1 MSRPVPDSR
10 SRQDADPRSRL
21 MTLLVL
27 AGIALAAGI
36 TFWLWQPAPP
46 KKVVMSTGAPDGAYQ
61 LYASRYRDALAR
73 QGVTL
78 ELRPSSGAVENLQ
91 RLRDPNSDVQL
102 AIVQSGLTPHA
113 DGTDGLVSLGH
124 LFYEPLWLFSRGAKP
139 VSSVSDLTG
148 KRIAI
153 GAAGSGTQVVANA
166 ALHIFGLDQSPT
178 ESFEIGGSAAAQALL
193 DGAVDAAFF
202 VGAPESPT
210 IDRLLRDPSV
220 SITSFHRAAAFARRA
235 PFLSKVD
242 LPAGVIDP
250 PTDLPNRDIVL
261 VAPTAILLARDDLHP
276 VIVDLMIEAARE
288 VHGQGTLLNGPGVF
302 PNTLPGEY
310 ETSEDAERYYR
321 NGPGFLRRY
330 LPLWT
335 AVWVQRLLVIGLPLL
350 AILGPL
356 LRFAPGIWM
365 WRIRRRLYR
374 WNNELQFVELDML
387 KGRGNPA
394 EHLQLLKDID
404 LNLLNQRVPDSVNP
418 ELYVLR
424 QHLRAVLAQLEK
436 QIETDD
442 RNPAV

>member
-1 MSRPVPDSR
+1 MSQRTPASPERRDT
-10 SRQDADPRSRL
+10 DPRSRMML
-21 MTLLVL
+21 MLIV

-46 KKVVMSTGAPDGAYQ
+46 KKVVMTTGAPDGAYQ

-78 ELRPSSGAVENLQ
+78 ELRSSSGAAENLQ
-91 RLRDPNSDVQL
+91 RLRDPKSDVQI
-102 AIVQSGLTPHA
+102 AIVQSGLTQHGE
-113 DGTDGLVSLGH
+113 DTSGLVSLGH
-124 LFYEPLWLFSRGAKP
+124 LFYEPLWLFSRGVKP
-139 VSSVSDLTG
+139 ISSVTELIG

-153 GAAGSGTQVVANA
+153 GAPGSGTQVVANA
-166 ALHIFGLDQSPT
+166 ALHLYRLDQPPT
-178 ESFEIGGSAAAQALL
+178 LSVEIGGSAAVQALL
-193 DGAVDAAFF
+193 EDAVDAAFF

-210 IDRLLRDPSV
+210 IDRLLRNPS
-220 SITSFHRAAAFARRA
+220 IRIASFDRAAAFVRRA

-250 PTDLPNRDIVL
+250 PTDLPDRDIVL

-276 VIVDLMIEAARE
+276 VIVDLLIDAARE

-310 ETSEDAERYYR
+310 ETSEVAERFYR
-321 NGPGFLRRY
+321 TGPGFLRRY

-335 AVWVQRLLVIGLPLL
+335 AVWVQRLLLIGLPLL

-356 LRFAPGIWM
+356 LRFAPGIWL
-365 WRIRRRLYR
+365 WRMRRRIYR
-374 WNNELQFVELDML
+374 WNSELKFVELDML
-387 KGRGNPA
+387 EGRGNPV

-404 LNLLNQRVPDSVNP
+404 MNLLNQRVPDAVSP

-436 QIETDD
+436 QITTED
-442 RNPAV
+442 RQPAG

>member
-1 MSRPVPDSR
+1 MM
-10 SRQDADPRSRL
+10 L
-21 MTLLVL
+21 MLIL

-36 TFWLWQPAPP
+36 TFWLWQPSPP
-46 KKVVMSTGAPDGAYQ
+46 KKVVMTTGAPDGAYQ

-78 ELRPSSGAVENLQ
+78 ELRPSSGAAENLQ
-91 RLRDPNSDVQL
+91 RLRDPKSDVQI
-102 AIVQSGLTPHA
+102 AIVQSGLTQHGE
-113 DGTDGLVSLGH
+113 DTSGLVSLGH

-139 VSSVSDLTG
+139 ISSVTELIG
-148 KRIAI
+148 KRIAV
-153 GAAGSGTQVVANA
+153 GAPGSGTQVVANA
-166 ALHIFGLDQSPT
+166 ALHLYGLDQPPT
-178 ESFEIGGSAAAQALL
+178 LSFEIGGSAAAQALIE
-193 DGAVDAAFF
+193 GGVDAAFF

-210 IDRLLRDPSV
+210 IDRLLRDTSIR
-220 SITSFHRAAAFARRA
+220 ITSFHRADAFARRA

-250 PTDLPNRDIVL
+250 QADLPDRDIVL

-276 VIVDLMIEAARE
+276 VIVDLLIDAARD

-310 ETSEDAERYYR
+310 ETSEDAERFYR

-335 AVWVQRLLVIGLPLL
+335 AVWVQRLLLIGLPLL

-356 LRFAPGIWM
+356 LRFAPGIWL
-365 WRIRRRLYR
+365 WRMRRRIYR
-374 WNNELQFVELDML
+374 WNNELKFVELDML
-387 KGRGNPA
+387 EGRGNPL

-404 LNLLNQRVPDSVNP
+404 LNLLNQRVPDAVSP

-436 QIETDD
+436 QMATEDGHL
-442 RNPAV
+442 AG

>member
-1 MSRPVPDSR
+1 MSQRTPASPERRDT
-10 SRQDADPRSRL
+10 DPRSRMML
-21 MTLLVL
+21 MLIV

-46 KKVVMSTGAPDGAYQ
+46 KKVVMTTGAPDGAYQ

-78 ELRPSSGAVENLQ
+78 ELRSSSGAAENLQ
-91 RLRDPNSDVQL
+91 RLRDPKSDVQI
-102 AIVQSGLTPHA
+102 AIVQSGLTHHGE
-113 DGTDGLVSLGH
+113 DTSGLVSLGH
-124 LFYEPLWLFSRGAKP
+124 LFYEPLWLFSRGVKP
-139 VSSVSDLTG
+139 ISSVTELIG

-153 GAAGSGTQVVANA
+153 GAPGSGTQVVANA
-166 ALHIFGLDQSPT
+166 ALHLYRLDQPPT
-178 ESFEIGGSAAAQALL
+178 LSVEIGGSAAVQALL
-193 DGAVDAAFF
+193 EDAVDAAFF

-210 IDRLLRDPSV
+210 IDRLLRNPS
-220 SITSFHRAAAFARRA
+220 IRIASFDRAAAFVRRA
-235 PFLSKVD
+235 PFLSRVD

-250 PTDLPNRDIVL
+250 PTDLPDRDIVL

-276 VIVDLMIEAARE
+276 VIVDLLIDAARE

-310 ETSEDAERYYR
+310 ETSEVAERFYR
-321 NGPGFLRRY
+321 TGPGFLRRY

-335 AVWVQRLLVIGLPLL
+335 AVWVQRLLLIGLPLL

-356 LRFAPGIWM
+356 LRFAPGIWL
-365 WRIRRRLYR
+365 WRMRRRIYR
-374 WNNELQFVELDML
+374 WNSELKFVELDML
-387 KGRGNPA
+387 EGRGNPV

-404 LNLLNQRVPDSVNP
+404 MNLLNQRVPDAVSP

-436 QIETDD
+436 QIATED
-442 RNPAV
+442 RQPAG

>member
-1 MSRPVPDSR
+1 M
-10 SRQDADPRSRL
+10 L
-21 MTLLVL
+21 MLIA
-27 AGIALAAGI
+27 AGTALAAGI
-36 TFWLWQPAPP
+36 TFWLWEPAPP

-78 ELRPSSGAVENLQ
+78 ELRSSSGAADNLQ
-91 RLRDPNSDVQL
+91 RLRDPKGDVQI
-102 AIVQSGLTPHA
+102 AIVQSGLIRPGE
-113 DGTDGLVSLGH
+113 GTSGLVSLGH
-124 LFYEPLWLFSRGAKP
+124 LFYEPLWLFSRDAKP
-139 VSSVSDLTG
+139 ISSMTELTG

-153 GAAGSGTQVVANA
+153 GAPGSGTQVVANA
-166 ALHIFGLDQSPT
+166 ALQLYGLDKPPT
-178 ESFEIGGSAAAQALL
+178 SSFEIGGSAAAQALIE
-193 DGAVDAAFF
+193 GAVDAAFF

-210 IDRLLRDPSV
+210 INRLLRDARIQ
-220 SITSFHRAAAFARRA
+220 ITSFHRADAFARRA

-250 PTDLPNRDIVL
+250 PGDLPDRDIVL

-276 VIVDLMIEAARE
+276 VIVDLLIDAARE

-302 PNTLPGEY
+302 PNTMPGEY
-310 ETSEDAERYYR
+310 ETSEDAERFYR

-335 AVWVQRLLVIGLPLL
+335 AVWVQRLLLIGLPLL

-356 LRFAPGIWM
+356 VRFAPSIWL
-365 WRIRRRLYR
+365 WRIRRRIYR

-387 KGRGNPA
+387 EGRGNPV

-404 LNLLNQRVPDSVNP
+404 RSLLHQRVPDAVNP

-436 QIETDD
+436 QIATDN
-442 RNPAV
+442 RNPVG

>member
-1 MSRPVPDSR
+1 MPARPESR
-10 SRQDADPRSRL
+10 DADPRSRMML
-21 MTLLVL
+21 MLVA

-61 LYASRYRDALAR
+61 LYAGRYRDALAR

-78 ELRPSSGAVENLQ
+78 ELRSSAGAAENLQ
-91 RLRDPNSDVQL
+91 RLRDPKSDVQI
-102 AIVQSGLTPHA
+102 AIVQSGLTQPGE
-113 DGTDGLVSLGH
+113 DTSGVVSLGH
-124 LFYEPLWLFSRGAKP
+124 LFYEPLWLFSRGARP
-139 VSSVSDLTG
+139 ISSVSELTG
-148 KRIAI
+148 KRIAT
-153 GAAGSGTQVVANA
+153 GAPGSGTQVVVNA
-166 ALHIFGLDQSPT
+166 ALHLYGLDKPPT
-178 ESFEIGGSAAAQALL
+178 LNVEIGGSAAAQALL
-193 DGAVDAAFF
+193 EDAVDAAFF

-210 IDRLLRDPSV
+210 IDRLLRDPNIRV
-220 SITSFHRAAAFARRA
+220 ASFQRADALARRA

-250 PTDLPNRDIVL
+250 QTDLPDRDIAL

-276 VIVDLMIEAARE
+276 VIVDLLIDAARN

-310 ETSEDAERYYR
+310 ETSEDAERFYR

-335 AVWVQRLLVIGLPLL
+335 AVWVQRLLLIGLPLL

-356 LRFAPGIWM
+356 VRFAPSIWL
-365 WRIRRRLYR
+365 WRIRRRIYR
-374 WNNELQFVELDML
+374 WNSELQFVELDML
-387 KGRGNPA
+387 EGRGNPV
-394 EHLQLLKDID
+394 EHLQLLRDID
-404 LNLLNQRVPDSVNP
+404 LSLLQQRVPDAVNP

-436 QIETDD
+436 QIETDG
-442 RNPAV
+442 RLPAG

>member
-1 MSRPVPDSR
+1 M
-10 SRQDADPRSRL
+10 L
-21 MTLLVL
+21 MLIA
-27 AGIALAAGI
+27 AGTALAAGI
-36 TFWLWQPAPP
+36 TFWLWEPAPP

-78 ELRPSSGAVENLQ
+78 ELRSSSGAADNLQ
-91 RLRDPNSDVQL
+91 RLRDRKGDVQI
-102 AIVQSGLTPHA
+102 AIVQSGLIRPGE
-113 DGTDGLVSLGH
+113 GTSGLVSLGH
-124 LFYEPLWLFSRGAKP
+124 LFYEPLWLFSRDAKP
-139 VSSVSDLTG
+139 ISSMTELTG

-153 GAAGSGTQVVANA
+153 GAPGSGTQVVANA
-166 ALHIFGLDQSPT
+166 ALQLYGLDKPPT
-178 ESFEIGGSAAAQALL
+178 SSFEIGGSAAAQALIE
-193 DGAVDAAFF
+193 GAVDAAFF

-210 IDRLLRDPSV
+210 INRLLRDARIQ
-220 SITSFHRAAAFARRA
+220 ITSFHRADAFARRA

-250 PTDLPNRDIVL
+250 PGDLPDRDIDL

-276 VIVDLMIEAARE
+276 VIVDLLIDAARE

-302 PNTLPGEY
+302 PNTMPGEY
-310 ETSEDAERYYR
+310 ETSEDAERFYR

-335 AVWVQRLLVIGLPLL
+335 AVWVQRLLLIGLPLL

-356 LRFAPGIWM
+356 VRFAPSIWL
-365 WRIRRRLYR
+365 WRIRRRIYR

-387 KGRGNPA
+387 EGRGNPV

-404 LNLLNQRVPDSVNP
+404 RSLLHQRVPDAVNP

-436 QIETDD
+436 QIATDN
-442 RNPAV
+442 RNPVG

>member
-1 MSRPVPDSR
+1 MPALPERR
-10 SRQDADPRSRL
+10 DADPRSRMML
-21 MTLLVL
+21 MLVA

-78 ELRPSSGAVENLQ
+78 ELRSSAGAAENLQ
-91 RLRDPNSDVQL
+91 RLRDPKSDVQI
-102 AIVQSGLTPHA
+102 AIVQSGLTQQGE
-113 DGTDGLVSLGH
+113 DTTGLVSLGH
-124 LFYEPLWLFSRGAKP
+124 LFYEPLWLFSRGDGP
-139 VSSVSDLTG
+139 ISSVNELIG

-153 GAAGSGTQVVANA
+153 GAPGSGTQVVANA
-166 ALHIFGLDQSPT
+166 ALHLYGLDKPPT
-178 ESFEIGGSAAAQALL
+178 LRFEIGGSAAAQALRE
-193 DGAVDAAFF
+193 DTVDAAFF

-210 IDRLLRDPSV
+210 IDRLLRDPGIRV
-220 SITSFHRAAAFARRA
+220 ASFQRADALARRA
-235 PFLSKVD
+235 PFLSKVN

-250 PTDLPNRDIVL
+250 QIDLPDRDIVL

-276 VIVDLMIEAARE
+276 VIVDLLIDAARD

-310 ETSEDAERYYR
+310 ETSEDAERFYR

-335 AVWVQRLLVIGLPLL
+335 AVWVQRLLLIGLPLL

-356 LRFAPGIWM
+356 VRFAPSIWL
-365 WRIRRRLYR
+365 WRIRRRIYR
-374 WNNELQFVELDML
+374 WNRELQHVELDML
-387 KGRGNPA
+387 QGRGNPV
-394 EHLQLLKDID
+394 EHLQLLRDID
-404 LNLLNQRVPDSVNP
+404 LSLLHQRVPDAVNP

-436 QIETDD
+436 QIETDG
-442 RNPAV
+442 RLSAG

>member
-1 MSRPVPDSR
+1 MM
-10 SRQDADPRSRL
+10 L
-21 MTLLVL
+21 MLIV

-46 KKVVMSTGAPDGAYQ
+46 KKVVMTTGAPDGAYQ

-78 ELRPSSGAVENLQ
+78 ELRSSSGAAENLQ
-91 RLRDPNSDVQL
+91 RLRDPKSDVQI
-102 AIVQSGLTPHA
+102 AIVQSGLTQHGE
-113 DGTDGLVSLGH
+113 DTSGLVSLGH
-124 LFYEPLWLFSRGAKP
+124 LFYEPLWLFSRGVKP
-139 VSSVSDLTG
+139 ISSVTELIG

-153 GAAGSGTQVVANA
+153 GAPGSGTQVVANA
-166 ALHIFGLDQSPT
+166 ALHLYRLDQPPT
-178 ESFEIGGSAAAQALL
+178 LSVEIGGSAAVQALL
-193 DGAVDAAFF
+193 EDAVDAAFF

-210 IDRLLRDPSV
+210 IDRLLRNPS
-220 SITSFHRAAAFARRA
+220 IRIASFDRAAAFVRRA

-250 PTDLPNRDIVL
+250 PTDLPDRDIVL

-276 VIVDLMIEAARE
+276 VIVDLLIDAARE

-310 ETSEDAERYYR
+310 ETSEVAERFYR
-321 NGPGFLRRY
+321 TGPGFLRRY

-335 AVWVQRLLVIGLPLL
+335 AVWVQRLLLIGLPLL

-356 LRFAPGIWM
+356 LRFAPGIWL
-365 WRIRRRLYR
+365 WRMRRRIYR
-374 WNNELQFVELDML
+374 WNSELKFVELDML
-387 KGRGNPA
+387 EGRGNPV

-404 LNLLNQRVPDSVNP
+404 MNLLNQRVPDAVSP

-436 QIETDD
+436 QITTED
-442 RNPAV
+442 RQPAG

>member
-1 MSRPVPDSR
+1 M
-10 SRQDADPRSRL
+10 L
-21 MTLLVL
+21 MLIA
-27 AGIALAAGI
+27 AGTALAAGI
-36 TFWLWQPAPP
+36 TFWLWEPAPP

-78 ELRPSSGAVENLQ
+78 ELRSSSGAADNLQ
-91 RLRDPNSDVQL
+91 RLRDPKGDVQI
-102 AIVQSGLTPHA
+102 AIVQSGLIRPGE
-113 DGTDGLVSLGH
+113 GTSGLVSLGH
-124 LFYEPLWLFSRGAKP
+124 LFYEPLWLFSRDAKP
-139 VSSVSDLTG
+139 ISSVTELTG

-153 GAAGSGTQVVANA
+153 GAPGSGTQVVANA
-166 ALHIFGLDQSPT
+166 ALQLYGLDKPPT
-178 ESFEIGGSAAAQALL
+178 SSFEIGGSAAAQALIE
-193 DGAVDAAFF
+193 GAVDAAFF

-210 IDRLLRDPSV
+210 INRLLRDARIQ
-220 SITSFHRAAAFARRA
+220 ITSFHRADAFARRA

-250 PTDLPNRDIVL
+250 PGDLPDRDIVL

-276 VIVDLMIEAARE
+276 VIVDLLIDAARE

-302 PNTLPGEY
+302 PNTMPGEY
-310 ETSEDAERYYR
+310 ETSEDAERFYR

-335 AVWVQRLLVIGLPLL
+335 AVWVQRLLLIGLPLL

-356 LRFAPGIWM
+356 VRFAPSIWL
-365 WRIRRRLYR
+365 WRIRRRIYR

-387 KGRGNPA
+387 EGRGNPV

-404 LNLLNQRVPDSVNP
+404 RSLLHQRVPDAVNP

-436 QIETDD
+436 QIATDN
-442 RNPAV
+442 RNPVG

>member
-1 MSRPVPDSR
+1 MTARPKRRDT
-10 SRQDADPRSRL
+10 DPRSRMML
-21 MTLLVL
+21 MLLA

-78 ELRPSSGAVENLQ
+78 ELRPSSGAAENLQ
-91 RLRDPNSDVQL
+91 RLRDPKGEVQI
-102 AIVQSGLTPHA
+102 AIVQSGLPQPGEDTN
-113 DGTDGLVSLGH
+113 GLVSLGH
-124 LFYEPLWLFSRGAKP
+124 LFYEPLWLFSRGDRP
-139 VSSVSDLTG
+139 ISSVTELLG

-153 GAAGSGTQVVANA
+153 GAPGSGTRVVANA
-166 ALHIFGLDQSPT
+166 ALHLYGLDKPPT
-178 ESFEIGGSAAAQALL
+178 LSLEIGGSAAAQALL
-193 DGAVDAAFF
+193 EDAVDAAFF

-210 IDRLLRDPSV
+210 IDRLLRDPNV
-220 SITSFHRAAAFARRA
+220 KVASFHRADAFARRA
-235 PFLSKVD
+235 PFLSKVS

-250 PTDLPNRDIVL
+250 KIDLPDRDIVL
-261 VAPTAILLARDDLHP
+261 VAPTAILLAREDLHP
-276 VIVDLMIEAARE
+276 VIVDLLIDAARE

-310 ETSEDAERYYR
+310 ETSDDAERFYR

-335 AVWVQRLLVIGLPLL
+335 AVWVQRLLLIGLPLL

-356 LRFAPGIWM
+356 LRFAPAIWM
-365 WRIRRRLYR
+365 WRIRRRIYR
-374 WNNELQFVELDML
+374 WNNDLKFVELDML
-387 KGRGNPA
+387 QGHGNPVD
-394 EHLQLLKDID
+394 HLQLLKDID
-404 LNLLNQRVPDSVNP
+404 LKLLHQRVPDAVSP

-436 QIETDD
+436 QIETDG
-442 RNPAV
+442 RLPAG

>member
-1 MSRPVPDSR
+1 MM
-10 SRQDADPRSRL
+10 L
-21 MTLLVL
+21 MLLA

-78 ELRPSSGAVENLQ
+78 ELRSSSGAADNLQ
-91 RLRDPNSDVQL
+91 RLRDRKGDVQI
-102 AIVQSGLTPHA
+102 AIVQSGLIRPGE
-113 DGTDGLVSLGH
+113 GTSGLVSLGH
-124 LFYEPLWLFSRGAKP
+124 LFYEPLWLFSRDAKP
-139 VSSVSDLTG
+139 ISSMTELTG

-153 GAAGSGTQVVANA
+153 GAPGSGTQVVANA
-166 ALHIFGLDQSPT
+166 ALQLYGLDKPPT
-178 ESFEIGGSAAAQALL
+178 SSFEIGGSAAAQALIE
-193 DGAVDAAFF
+193 GAVDAAFF

-210 IDRLLRDPSV
+210 INRLLRDARIQ
-220 SITSFHRAAAFARRA
+220 ITSFHRADAFARRA

-250 PTDLPNRDIVL
+250 PGDLPDRDIVL

-276 VIVDLMIEAARE
+276 VIVDLLIDAARE

-302 PNTLPGEY
+302 PNTMPGEY
-310 ETSEDAERYYR
+310 ETSEDAERFYR

-335 AVWVQRLLVIGLPLL
+335 AVWVQRLLLIGLPLL

-356 LRFAPGIWM
+356 VRFAPSIWL
-365 WRIRRRLYR
+365 WRIRRRIYR

-387 KGRGNPA
+387 EGRGNPV

-404 LNLLNQRVPDSVNP
+404 RSLLHQRVPDAVNP

-436 QIETDD
+436 QIATDN
-442 RNPAV
+442 RNPVG

>member
-1 MSRPVPDSR
+1 M
-10 SRQDADPRSRL
+10 L
-21 MTLLVL
+21 MLVV
-27 AGIALAAGI
+27 AGTALAAAT
-36 TFWLWQPAPP
+36 TFWLWEPAPP
-46 KKVVMSTGAPDGAYQ
+46 KKVVMSTGASGGAYQ

-78 ELRPSSGAVENLQ
+78 ELRSSSGAADNLQ
-91 RLRDPNSDVQL
+91 RLRDPKSDVQI
-102 AIVQSGLTPHA
+102 AIVQSGLTRPGE
-113 DGTDGLVSLGH
+113 GTDGLVSLGH
-124 LFYEPLWLFSRGAKP
+124 LFYEPLWLFSRGARP
-139 VSSVSDLTG
+139 ISSVTELTG

-153 GAAGSGTQVVANA
+153 GAPGSGTQVVANA
-166 ALHIFGLDQSPT
+166 ALQLYGLDQPPT
-178 ESFEIGGSAAAQALL
+178 SRFEIGGSAAAQALVE
-193 DGAVDAAFF
+193 GAVDAAFF

-210 IDRLLRDPSV
+210 IDRLLRDARIQ
-220 SITSFHRAAAFARRA
+220 ITSFHRADAFARLA

-250 PTDLPNRDIVL
+250 PGDLPNRDIVL

-276 VIVDLMIEAARE
+276 VIVDLLIDAAKE

-302 PNTLPGEY
+302 PNTMPGEY
-310 ETSEDAERYYR
+310 ETSEDAERFYR

-335 AVWVQRLLVIGLPLL
+335 AVWVQRLLLIGLPLL

-356 LRFAPGIWM
+356 VRFAPSIWL
-365 WRIRRRLYR
+365 WRIRRRIYR
-374 WNNELQFVELDML
+374 WNSELQFVELDML
-387 KGRGNPA
+387 EGRGNPV

-404 LNLLNQRVPDSVNP
+404 RSLLHQRVPDAVNP

-436 QIETDD
+436 QIETDN
-442 RNPAV
+442 RNPAG

>member
-1 MSRPVPDSR
+1 VSQRTPASPERRDT
-10 SRQDADPRSRL
+10 DPRSRMML
-21 MTLLVL
+21 MLIV

-46 KKVVMSTGAPDGAYQ
+46 KKVVMTTGAPDGAYQ

-78 ELRPSSGAVENLQ
+78 ELRSSSGAAENLQ
-91 RLRDPNSDVQL
+91 RLRDPKSDVQI
-102 AIVQSGLTPHA
+102 AIVQSGLTHHGE
-113 DGTDGLVSLGH
+113 DTSGLVSLGH
-124 LFYEPLWLFSRGAKP
+124 LFYEPLWLFSRGVKP
-139 VSSVSDLTG
+139 ISSVTELIG

-153 GAAGSGTQVVANA
+153 GAPGSGTQVVANA
-166 ALHIFGLDQSPT
+166 ALHLYRLDQPPT
-178 ESFEIGGSAAAQALL
+178 LSVEIGGSAAVQALL
-193 DGAVDAAFF
+193 EDAVDAAFF

-210 IDRLLRDPSV
+210 IDRLLRNPS
-220 SITSFHRAAAFARRA
+220 IRIASFDRAAAFVRRA
-235 PFLSKVD
+235 PFLSRVD

-250 PTDLPNRDIVL
+250 PTDLPDRDIVL

-276 VIVDLMIEAARE
+276 VIVDLLIDAARE

-310 ETSEDAERYYR
+310 ETSEVAERFYR
-321 NGPGFLRRY
+321 TGPGFLRRY

-335 AVWVQRLLVIGLPLL
+335 AVWVQRLLLIGLPLL

-356 LRFAPGIWM
+356 LRFAPGIWL
-365 WRIRRRLYR
+365 WRMRRRIYR
-374 WNNELQFVELDML
+374 WNSELKFVELDML
-387 KGRGNPA
+387 EGRGNPV

-404 LNLLNQRVPDSVNP
+404 MNLLNQRVPDAVSP

-436 QIETDD
+436 QIATED
-442 RNPAV
+442 RQPAG

>member
-1 MSRPVPDSR
+1 M
-10 SRQDADPRSRL
+10 L
-21 MTLLVL
+21 MLIA
-27 AGIALAAGI
+27 AGTALAAGI
-36 TFWLWQPAPP
+36 TFWLWEPAPP

-78 ELRPSSGAVENLQ
+78 ELRSSSGAADNLQ
-91 RLRDPNSDVQL
+91 RLRDRKGDVQI
-102 AIVQSGLTPHA
+102 AIVQSGLIRPGE
-113 DGTDGLVSLGH
+113 GTSGLVSLGH
-124 LFYEPLWLFSRGAKP
+124 LFYEPLWLFSRDAKP
-139 VSSVSDLTG
+139 ISSMTELTG

-153 GAAGSGTQVVANA
+153 GAPGSGTQVVANA
-166 ALHIFGLDQSPT
+166 ALQLYGLDKPPT
-178 ESFEIGGSAAAQALL
+178 SSFEIGGSAAAQALIE
-193 DGAVDAAFF
+193 GAVDAAFF

-210 IDRLLRDPSV
+210 INRLLRDARIQ
-220 SITSFHRAAAFARRA
+220 ITSFHRADAFARRA

-250 PTDLPNRDIVL
+250 PGDLPDRDIVL

-276 VIVDLMIEAARE
+276 VIVDLLIDAARE

-302 PNTLPGEY
+302 PNTMPGEY
-310 ETSEDAERYYR
+310 ETSEDAERFYR

-335 AVWVQRLLVIGLPLL
+335 AVWVQRLLLIGLPLL

-356 LRFAPGIWM
+356 VRFAPSIWL
-365 WRIRRRLYR
+365 WRIRRRIYR

-387 KGRGNPA
+387 EGRGNPV

-404 LNLLNQRVPDSVNP
+404 RSLLHQRVPDAVNP

-436 QIETDD
+436 QIATDN
-442 RNPAV
+442 RNPVG

>member
-1 MSRPVPDSR
+1 MM
-10 SRQDADPRSRL
+10 L
-21 MTLLVL
+21 MLIV

-46 KKVVMSTGAPDGAYQ
+46 KKVVMTTGAPDGAYQ

-78 ELRPSSGAVENLQ
+78 ELRSSSGAAENLQ
-91 RLRDPNSDVQL
+91 RLRDPKSDVQI
-102 AIVQSGLTPHA
+102 AIVQSGLTQHGE
-113 DGTDGLVSLGH
+113 DTSGLVSLGH

-139 VSSVSDLTG
+139 ISSVTELIG

-153 GAAGSGTQVVANA
+153 GAPGSGTQVVANA
-166 ALHIFGLDQSPT
+166 ALHLYRLDQPPT
-178 ESFEIGGSAAAQALL
+178 LSVEIGGSAAVQALL
-193 DGAVDAAFF
+193 EDAVDAAFF

-210 IDRLLRDPSV
+210 IDRLLRNPS
-220 SITSFHRAAAFARRA
+220 IRIASFDRAAAFVRRA
-235 PFLSKVD
+235 PFLSRVD

-250 PTDLPNRDIVL
+250 PTDLPDRDIVL

-276 VIVDLMIEAARE
+276 VIVDLLIDAARE

-310 ETSEDAERYYR
+310 ETSEVAERFYR
-321 NGPGFLRRY
+321 TGPGFLRRY

-335 AVWVQRLLVIGLPLL
+335 AVWVQRLLLIGLPLL

-356 LRFAPGIWM
+356 LRFAPGIWL
-365 WRIRRRLYR
+365 WRMRRRIYR
-374 WNNELQFVELDML
+374 WNSELKFVELDML
-387 KGRGNPA
+387 EGRGNPV

-404 LNLLNQRVPDSVNP
+404 MNLLNQRVPDAVSP

-436 QIETDD
+436 QIATED
-442 RNPAV
+442 RQPAG

>member
-1 MSRPVPDSR
+1 MPGSPERRDT
-10 SRQDADPRSRL
+10 DPRSRMML
-21 MTLLVL
+21 MLVV
-27 AGIALAAGI
+27 AGIALATGI

-78 ELRPSSGAVENLQ
+78 ELRSSSGAAENLQ
-91 RLRDPNSDVQL
+91 RLRDPKSDVQI
-102 AIVQSGLTPHA
+102 AIVQSGLTQHGE
-113 DGTDGLVSLGH
+113 DTSGLVSLGH
-124 LFYEPLWLFSRGAKP
+124 LFYEPLWLFSRGARP
-139 VSSVSDLTG
+139 ISSVTELIG

-153 GAAGSGTQVVANA
+153 GARGSGTQVVANA
-166 ALHIFGLDQSPT
+166 ALHLYGLDKPPT
-178 ESFEIGGSAAAQALL
+178 LRLEIGGSAAAQALIE
-193 DGAVDAAFF
+193 DAVDAAFF

-210 IDRLLRDPSV
+210 IDRLLRDPS
-220 SITSFHRAAAFARRA
+220 IQIASFHRADAFARRA

-250 PTDLPNRDIVL
+250 IIDLPDRDIVL

-276 VIVDLMIEAARE
+276 VIVDLLIDAARE

-310 ETSEDAERYYR
+310 EASEDAERFYR

-335 AVWVQRLLVIGLPLL
+335 AVWVQRLLLIGLPLL

-356 LRFAPGIWM
+356 LRFAPSIWM
-365 WRIRRRLYR
+365 WRIRRRIYR
-374 WNNELQFVELDML
+374 WNSELQFVELDML
-387 KGRGNPA
+387 QGRGNPA
-394 EHLQLLKDID
+394 EHLQLLRDID
-404 LNLLNQRVPDSVNP
+404 LSLLNQRVPDALSP

-442 RNPAV
+442 RLPPG

>member
-1 MSRPVPDSR
+1 MPALRER
-10 SRQDADPRSRL
+10 RDADPRSRMML
-21 MTLLVL
+21 MLVA

-61 LYASRYRDALAR
+61 LYATRYRDALAR

-78 ELRPSSGAVENLQ
+78 ELRPSSGAAENLQ
-91 RLRDPNSDVQL
+91 RLRDPKGDVQIT
-102 AIVQSGLTPHA
+102 IVQSGLIQPGEDTS
-113 DGTDGLVSLGH
+113 GLVSLGH
-124 LFYEPLWLFSRGAKP
+124 LFYEPLWLFSRGGKP
-139 VSSVSDLTG
+139 ITSVTELTG

-153 GAAGSGTQVVANA
+153 GAPGSGTRVVANA
-166 ALHIFGLDQSPT
+166 ALQLYGLDKPPT
-178 ESFEIGGSAAAQALL
+178 VSFEIGGSAAAQALL
-193 DGAVDAAFF
+193 EDAVDAGFF

-210 IDRLLRDPSV
+210 IDRLLRDPGIRV
-220 SITSFHRAAAFARRA
+220 ASFNRADAFARRA
-235 PFLSKVD
+235 PFLSKVN

-250 PTDLPNRDIVL
+250 TIDLPDRDIVL

-276 VIVDLMIEAARE
+276 VIVDLLIDAARD

-310 ETSEDAERYYR
+310 ETSEDAERFYR

-335 AVWVQRLLVIGLPLL
+335 AVWVQRLLLIGLPLL

-356 LRFAPGIWM
+356 VRFAPSIWL
-365 WRIRRRLYR
+365 WRIRRRIYR
-374 WNNELQFVELDML
+374 WNRELQLVELDML
-387 KGRGNPA
+387 EGGGNPV
-394 EHLQLLKDID
+394 EHLQLLRDID
-404 LNLLNQRVPDSVNP
+404 LSLLHQRVPDAVNP

-436 QIETDD
+436 QIDSDGRTQ
-442 RNPAV
+442 AS